1 MLTVIIG
8 WIYFGRVWFVLK
20 DVKDKIMLSSFILF
34 LIVGGI
40 TFNFYNSLSTMLKKI
55 CLISTTIL
63 LVIVIA
69 FMISKKNKDF
79 FK

>member
-1 MLTVIIG
+1 
-8 WIYFGRVWFVLK
+8 
-20 DVKDKIMLSSFILF
+20 MLSSFILF